1 MTEAERQESR
11 SILEA
16 KHTALSGSLCS
27 REEIAIEKA
36 PDTLDAIQLAGER
49 ETAIR
54 NLDRAH
60 EYATANRSVART
72 NRRWFLWDLPALRGR
87 DFAKAAS
94 GAAVGSLLHYLSGE
108 GGCPGDSG
116 LRYLESI
123 YDRSL
128 TGPYK
133 FCVTFRNP
141 RGRSASSPFA
151 PASAAANN
159 CAGIM

>member
-54 NLDRAH
+54 NLDRDTNMLRQIGQSLARIADGSYGICQRC
-60 EYATANRSVART
+60 EDEISPKRLQALPWAVYCITCQEKVDALEIPAYDTWNLFTTAA
-72 NRRWFLWDLPALRGR
+72 
-87 DFAKAAS
+87 
-94 GAAVGSLLHYLSGE
+94 
-108 GGCPGDSG
+108 
-116 LRYLESI
+116 
-123 YDRSL
+123 
-128 TGPYK
+128 
-133 FCVTFRNP
+133 
-141 RGRSASSPFA
+141 
-151 PASAAANN
+151 
-159 CAGIM
+159 